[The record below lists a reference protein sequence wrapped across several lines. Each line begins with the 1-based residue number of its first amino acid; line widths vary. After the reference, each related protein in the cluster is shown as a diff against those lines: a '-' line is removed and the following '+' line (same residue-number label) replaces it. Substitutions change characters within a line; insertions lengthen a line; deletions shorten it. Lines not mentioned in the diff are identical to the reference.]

1 MTPHK
6 RQPHE
11 AGAPALTGRRRLG
24 ALMAAGV
31 VAVCTAVFAAACAPG
46 SSAPPPSSPRASAT
60 AVRTDAAALGNVT
73 LTVWDQEVR
82 GGQAAQMEK
91 LNAAFQAKYPNIKL
105 NRVSRSFDDLNTTLR
120 LALSGNKPPDV
131 VEANNG
137 RSAMGA
143 FVKAGQ
149 LRPLDAYAEAYGWK
163 ERYPESV
170 LRYSRYSAD
179 GKLFGEGNLYG
190 LPQVGEVVGLFYNA
204 ARLKALGLEP
214 PETWAE
220 FEAALDKAKTAGEVP
235 LQFGN
240 LDKWPAVHVF
250 GTVQGRSVP
259 PDQIGTLA
267 FGRKGAS
274 WNTPENVRAA
284 EQLAS
289 WVGKGYFAKGFN
301 GQGYDAAWQAF
312 GKGQGVFLIA
322 GTWLLADLQK
332 ALGADLGFMLPPG
345 ATAGAA
351 PVATGGTG
359 LPFAITAKSPH
370 PDAAAAYIDFITDA
384 EAMKVLTE
392 TGNLPV
398 ADTAAQ
404 TVAEGPQKDV
414 FTAFGTVTGKDGLV
428 PYLDYATPTFADT
441 LGAALQ
447 DLLAGKAAPR
457 EFLATLEK
465 DYKTFAESNG

>member
-1 MTPHK
+1 MTPPK
-6 RQPHE
+6 RQPRARRTLTPLTLLV
-11 AGAPALTGRRRLG
+11 AGATAL
-24 ALMAAGV
+24 AG
-31 VAVCTAVFAAACAPG
+31 CAPG
-46 SSAPPPSSPRASAT
+46 SSAPPAASSPQSSASP
-60 AVRTDAAALGNVT
+60 VRTDAAALGNVT

-82 GGQAAQMEK
+82 GGQAAQMER
-91 LNAAFQAKYPNIKL
+91 LNTAFQAKYPNIKL
-105 NRVSRSFDDLNTTLR
+105 NRVSRSFDDLTTTLR
-120 LALSGNKPPDV
+120 LALSGNEPPDV

-137 RSAMGA
+137 RSSMGA

-163 ERYPESV
+163 ERYPETV

-190 LPQVGEVVGLFYNA
+190 LPQVGEVVGVFYNA
-204 ARLKALGLEP
+204 AKLTELGLEP
-214 PETWAE
+214 PATWAD
-220 FEAALDKAKTAGEVP
+220 FESALAKSKAAGQVP

-250 GTVQGRSVP
+250 GTVQSRGVP
-259 PDQIGTLA
+259 KEQIGTLA

-274 WNTPENVRAA
+274 WTTPENVKAA
-284 EQLAS
+284 EQLVS
-289 WVGKGYFAKGFN
+289 WVDKGYFAKGFN

-322 GTWLLADLQK
+322 GTWLLADLGK
-332 ALGADLGFMLPPG
+332 ALGDDLGFMLPPG

-370 PDAAAAYIDFITDA
+370 PDAAAAYIDFITSAD
-384 EAMKVLTE
+384 AMKVLTE

-398 ADTAAQ
+398 ADTGAQ
-404 TVAEGPQKDV
+404 SVREGPQQDV
-414 FTAFGTVTGKDGLV
+414 FTAFGTVSGKDGLV

-447 DLLAGKAAPR
+447 DLLAEKATPQ

-465 DYKTFAESNG
+465 DYQTFSAQNG

>member
-1 MTPHK
+1 MNPPT
-6 RQPHE
+6 RL
-11 AGAPALTGRRRLG
+11 ALL
-24 ALMAAGV
+24 AAGV
-31 VAVCTAVFAAACAPG
+31 LVLTACAPG
-46 SSAPPPSSPRASAT
+46 SSAPPSAT
-60 AVRTDAAALGNVT
+60 STSATPSAVRTDAAALGNVT

-82 GGQAAQMEK
+82 GGQAAQMK
-91 LNAAFQAKYPNIKL
+91 QLNDAFQAKYPNIKL

-120 LALSGNKPPDV
+120 LALSGNEPPDV

-149 LRPLDAYAEAYGWK
+149 LRPLDAYADVYGWK
-163 ERYPESV
+163 QRYPESV
-170 LRYSRYSAD
+170 LRYSRYSVD

-190 LPQVGEVVGLFYNA
+190 LPQVGEVVGIFYNRA
-204 ARLKALGLEP
+204 KLAKLGLQP
-214 PETWAE
+214 PKTWAD
-220 FEAALDKAKTAGEVP
+220 FETALATAKAGGEVP

-250 GTVQGRSVP
+250 GTVQGRHVP

-274 WNTPENVRAA
+274 WNTTENTTAA
-284 EQLAS
+284 EQLVG
-289 WVGKGYFAKGFN
+289 WVDKGYFAKGFN
-301 GQGYDAAWQAF
+301 GQGYDPAWQAF
-312 GKGQGVFLIA
+312 GKGQGVFMIA

-332 ALGADLGFMLPPG
+332 ALGDDLGFMLPPG
-345 ATAGAA
+345 TTADAP

-359 LPFAITAKSPH
+359 LPFAITAKSPN
-370 PDAAAAYIDFITDA
+370 PDAAAAYINFITSAD
-384 EAMKVLTE
+384 AMKVLTA

-398 ADTAAQ
+398 AETGQ
-404 TVAEGPQKDV
+404 QSVAKGPQQDV
-414 FTAFGTVTGKDGLV
+414 FTAFGTVTAKNGLV

-447 DLLAGKAAPR
+447 DLLAKKATPQ